1 VPAAFPFHY
10 AASRLLLE
18 RTAEGKETKK
28 EKHNKSVEFAVRE
41 LLVLTSPRCR
51 YQKQLQALSLVRFM
65 FSSVFFFS
73 ALFLFFLLFSPGI
86 AVSTGG

>member
-1 VPAAFPFHY
+1 
-10 AASRLLLE
+10 LLLE